1 MIVHAEVEQLSPEWF
16 AMRRGIPTTSEFK
29 RIVTPGGKLSAQ
41 SADYMHRLLA
51 EWILDRPLE
60 EDALETKWM
69 ERGRKLEDEAV
80 RSYEFETE
88 RVTETVGFIT
98 SDDGLIGCSP
108 DRLIVGEPGLLEIKC
123 PAPQTH
129 VGYMLRR
136 TVDKD
141 YLPQCMG
148 QLYVTGREWV
158 DIQSYHPGLPSVII
172 RVERDEKYIDAL
184 AVALAD
190 FVAYMVTAR
199 EFLTQEYGPFHRR
212 PKPAEPEDGIPGLGI
227 TDEDIDALVREK
239 FPKETV

>member
-1 MIVHAEVEQLSPEWF
+1 VKIHNVEQLSPEWH
-16 AMRRGIPTTSEFK
+16 RLRLSIPTTSEFK
-29 RIVTPGGKLSAQ
+29 RIVTPTGKLSAQ
-41 SADYMHRLLA
+41 ATGYLHRLLA
-51 EWILDRPLE
+51 EWILGRELD

-69 ERGRKLEDEAV
+69 ERGRALEPEAV
-80 RSYEFETE
+80 ASYEFETE
-88 RVTETVGFIT
+88 RITETVGFIT

-141 YLPQCMG
+141 YWPQIMG

-172 RVERDEKYIDAL
+172 RVARDEEYIAKLADAL
-184 AVALAD
+184 RDFTALMVAS
-190 FVAYMVTAR
+190 R
-199 EFLTQEYGPFHRR
+199 EFLESEYGPFRHGQF
-212 PKPAEPEDGIPGLGI
+212 ADVAVGEPLNI
-227 TDEDIDALVREK
+227 TVQEGV
-239 FPKETV
+239 